1 MKIFA
6 MTFSITNK
14 STPRFPTLA
23 QMLTKNLLMH
33 SDYSNIKVYTRTHKV
48 IVRVDNI
55 SIVKACIYYV
65 LNKTWNIDNSKD
77 MNCYQHLDSLIIQ
90 YHFL

>member
-14 STPRFPTLA
+14 STPRFPT
-23 QMLTKNLLMH
+23 
-33 SDYSNIKVYTRTHKV
+33 TRTHKV

-65 LNKTWNIDNSKD
+65 LNKTWNIGNSKD
-77 MNCYQHLDSLIIQ
+77 MNCYQHLVSLIIQ